1 MAPKD
6 DSVRGMR
13 RTGATT
19 VPWRRTLFRGATTS
33 GAAAF
38 AWALVGGLV
47 GACTNHTTI
56 IQVID
61 GDGGVTADPGPR
73 DGAPFDAA
81 DLSDG
86 ATDAAPLDANTID
99 GGGAPDASDAGPLD
113 AGGTFFGRPIT
124 ATARCRA
131 SSVERVGLGGPN
143 YFAYATLTKICRGK
157 FVLSGTNPAYPS
169 AHLSTSGGGG
179 CDPVVVTDTMVSDPG
194 GTGRTASYASA
205 QSFMD
210 RGTALTAIWAYDGR
224 GYFRSTKIGP
234 GLIGPAANDPAYLY
248 EAPTRLF
255 PVFVPGDPA
264 TELTSS
270 PMYVVESIQSPV
282 MRTVQLSACTLE
294 YVFDP

>member
-19 VPWRRTLFRGATTS
+19 VPWRRILFRRATTS
-33 GAAAF
+33 GTAPF

-47 GACTNHTTI
+47 GACTSHTTV
-56 IQVID
+56 IQVIE
-61 GDGGVTADPGPR
+61 GDSGVTADLDPR

-86 ATDAAPLDANTID
+86 ATDAAPLDANTTD
-99 GGGAPDASDAGPLD
+99 GGGAPDASDAGPQD

-143 YFAYATLTKICRGK
+143 YFAYATLTKTCRGK
-157 FVLSGTNPAYPS
+157 FVLTWTNPTYPS
-169 AHLSTSGGGG
+169 TYLLTTAPGG
-179 CDPVVVTDTMVSDPG
+179 CDPVVVTDTMVDDPG

-210 RGTALTAIWAYDGR
+210 GGTAIKATWAHNGR
-224 GYFRSTKIGP
+224 GYFRPTKMGP
-234 GLIGPAANDPAYLY
+234 GLLGPETNDPAYLD
-248 EAPTRLF
+248 EGPTRVF
-255 PVFVPGDPA
+255 PVYAPGDPT

-282 MRTVQLSACTLE
+282 TRNVRISNCTLE